1 MSVNEPAPLQ
11 PDQIAPAQFRSTEEA
26 DSRLRRLKD
35 ILGFGN
41 HNIPAR
47 LAIARSLSVPE
58 VPPFPAGDAGMV
70 IRGQNLFGTGT
81 DAAVWVS
88 LLTEHAGRAPK
99 DIPELQ
105 GWVRAHWARGATM
118 LASLLEEAN
127 GDSDE
132 VWRLLA
138 ETALPKGNG
147 DGFGRPNRELDL
159 DDGTVAA
166 FDIPLGE
173 VAKDAI
179 SGDHISWTVN
189 APGGSPHAA
198 FMGGVGSGKT
208 RTAAFML
215 RTIRERSNVPIVAFD
230 FKGDMSDSRNRLHE
244 AFGATVLTPPDQ
256 PIPLD
261 VFSLVDRS
269 PNEIVKAAQRLRDS
283 LSNLKETRFGD
294 NQKRRLGDALEQA
307 LRSHAPCRLSDVRDA
322 LQQVYAAQ
330 NAREDG
336 AVNAL
341 VDLCRLP
348 LFEPTL
354 SPKEF
359 FKRSWIITLR
369 ADVPDLFRVSIVT
382 LLTDALD
389 RHLNARTDAP
399 TDELGNR
406 ALRVLCVI
414 DEAHK
419 ILGARLPG
427 LSNLIRQGRSK
438 GGAVTLISQRPDDF
452 EGEDDDFLSEMG
464 LLVCFGTN
472 AKEAA
477 VRRILGTGANLSVL
491 KAGEAWAKMRG
502 EAGAR
507 RVVAWR

>member
-1 MSVNEPAPLQ
+1 MSSAEPTPLQ

-26 DSRLRRLKD
+26 DGRLRRLKD
-35 ILGFGN
+35 TLGFGN

-58 VPPFPAGDAGMV
+58 PPPTAAGDAGMV

-88 LLTEHAGRAPK
+88 LLAEHAGRAPK
-99 DIPELQ
+99 DINELQ
-105 GWVRAHWARGATM
+105 GWVRAHWARGAAM

-138 ETALPKGNG
+138 ETTLPRGGTEADGLGPDGQVLDTAAVTAL
-147 DGFGRPNRELDL
+147 
-159 DDGTVAA
+159 
-166 FDIPLGE
+166 DIPLGE
-173 VAKDAI
+173 LAQDATT
-179 SGDHISWTVN
+179 GTPVSWVLN

-208 RTAAFML
+208 RTATFML
-215 RTIRERSNVPIVAFD
+215 RAMRERSRTPIIAFD
-230 FKGDMSDSRNRLHE
+230 FKGDMSDARNRLHD
-244 AFGATVLTPPDQ
+244 AFGATVLVPPDQ

-261 VFSLVDRS
+261 VFALADRS

-283 LSNLKETRFGD
+283 LANLKETRFGD

-307 LRSHAPCRLSDVRDA
+307 LRIHVPCRLRDVRDE
-322 LQQVYAAQ
+322 LRQVYAAQ
-330 NAREDG
+330 SAREDG

-354 SPKEF
+354 SPAEF
-359 FKRSWIITLR
+359 FKRSWVITMR
-369 ADVPDLFRVSIVT
+369 ADVPDLFRLSIVT

-389 RHLNARTDAP
+389 RHLNAQTDAP

-406 ALRVLCVI
+406 ALRILCVI

-477 VRRILGTGANLSVL
+477 VRRILGPSANLAVL
-491 KAGEAWAKMRG
+491 KTGEAWAKKRG
-502 EAGAR
+502 EAAAR
-507 RVVAWR
+507 RVIAWR